1 MKDKMTRGVHYE
13 KIMKILLHIGAGI
26 MLSVFIYRSGEA
38 ADSHL
43 AEMTEVEKDVLLNRS
58 NNAINNKKINIMLIM
73 NLKITC
79 ALDRVLLYS
88 SPVMSLFSL
97 SLLLNTEYNTEI
109 QTIKTMQTKI
119 ILILTPLM
127 ISFKLFPCISS
138 AVT

>member
-58 NNAINNKKINIMLIM
+58 NNDEVWNM
-73 NLKITC
+73 
-79 ALDRVLLYS
+79 
-88 SPVMSLFSL
+88 
-97 SLLLNTEYNTEI
+97 TEDADNVIGEI
-109 QTIKTMQTKI
+109 E
-119 ILILTPLM
+119 ILEKSMYVEEEIASM
-127 ISFKLFPCISS
+127 DGS
-138 AVT
+138 

>member
-58 NNAINNKKINIMLIM
+58 NNDEVWNM
-73 NLKITC
+73 
-79 ALDRVLLYS
+79 R
-88 SPVMSLFSL
+88 
-97 SLLLNTEYNTEI
+97 
-109 QTIKTMQTKI
+109 
-119 ILILTPLM
+119 
-127 ISFKLFPCISS
+127 S
-138 AVT
+138 ASGGNPH